1 MLCVSLKSLF
11 QHMCGLAGMYSP
23 KGVKRDSLKKMT
35 DVISHRGP
43 DAEGFFIDGSFG
55 LAHRRLSIID
65 LSSTANQPMQSSCR
79 RYQMVF
85 NGEVYNYQ
93 EIAKELD
100 VNLKTTGDSEV
111 VLEAFAKWGPQM
123 INRLNG
129 MFTIAIFDISEKKLY
144 LFRDRMG
151 IKPLFLYRQNG
162 VVAFAS
168 ELKAIVALKSELP
181 LTINRSAIPYFLH
194 LGYIPQPLSIYNEVE
209 KFPSGSWAIIGDNRF
224 KIERYWNPN
233 KKISSKVISDEVE
246 AKAQLT
252 DLLKESV
259 KRRLVSDVP
268 FGTFLSG
275 GIDSSLVTA
284 LAQNSTSEK
293 LKTFSIGFDDAKH
306 DESGF
311 ARKVSEHLDTEHYE
325 YRITEKDALELVA
338 DILPQ
343 YDEPYADSSAIPTM
357 LVSKMAQQE
366 VTMTLSGDGGDELFH
381 GYGMYNWAERMTNP
395 AVKSLRW
402 PISQILS
409 LGDDRYKRIAKVFDY
424 SSSDNLQSHIF
435 SQEQYM
441 FSVSELSNLLINKPE
456 GLSLLTLNS
465 TFPRQLTATES
476 QALFDIDFYL
486 KDDLLTKVD
495 RASMKYSLE
504 TRVPILDHTVVEF
517 ALNLDPALKV
527 KNGVQKHLLKEVL
540 YDFVPKE
547 IFDRPKW
554 GFSIP
559 LDKWLKNDLS
569 FLIED
574 CLSERKIKEVGV
586 VKWQEVETLKKKFF
600 SGQNHL
606 YNRIWL
612 LILLHQ
618 WFSTR
623 T

>member
-1 MLCVSLKSLF
+1 
-11 QHMCGLAGMYSP
+11 MCGLAGMYSP

-93 EIAKELD
+93 EIATELD

-123 INRLNG
+123 VNRLNG
-129 MFTIAIFDISEKKLY
+129 MFTIAIFDITEKKLY

-151 IKPLFLYRQNG
+151 IKPLFVYRNNG

-181 LTINRSAIPYFLH
+181 LTVNRSAIPYFLH
-194 LGYIPQPLSIYNEVE
+194 LGYIPQPLSIYNEVK
-209 KFPSGSWAIIGDNRF
+209 KFPSGSWAIIDDNRF

-623 T
+623 P

>member
-1 MLCVSLKSLF
+1 
-11 QHMCGLAGMYSP
+11 MYSP

-35 DVISHRGP
+35 DAISHRGP

-55 LAHRRLSIID
+55 LAHCRLSIID
-65 LSSTANQPMQSSCR
+65 LSSTANQPMQSNCG

-123 INRLNG
+123 VHRLNG
-129 MFTIAIFDISEKKLY
+129 MFTIAIFDTSEKKLF
-144 LFRDRMG
+144 LFRDRLG
-151 IKPLFLYRQNG
+151 IKPLFVYRHNG

-181 LTINRSAIPYFLH
+181 LTVNRLAIPYFLH

-209 KFPSGSWAIIGDNRF
+209 KFPSGSWAIIDDNTF

-233 KKISSKVISDEVE
+233 EKISSKVISDEVE

-284 LAQNSTSEK
+284 LAQNSASEK

-306 DESGF
+306 DESSF

-325 YRITEKDALELVA
+325 YRVTEKDALELVTE
-338 DILPQ
+338 ILPQ

-357 LVSKMAQQE
+357 LVSKMARQE

-381 GYGMYNWAERMTNP
+381 GYGMYNWAERMANP
-395 AVKSLRW
+395 VVKSLRW

-424 SSSDNLQSHIF
+424 SASDNLQSHIF

-441 FSVSELSNLLINKPE
+441 FSVSELSNLLIEKPE
-456 GLSLLTLNS
+456 GLSLLALNS
-465 TFPRQLTATES
+465 QFPRQLTATES
-476 QALFDIDFYL
+476 QALFDLDFYL

-569 FLIED
+569 FLIEEY
-574 CLSERKIKEVGV
+574 LSERKTKEVGV
-586 VKWQEVETLKKKFF
+586 VKWPEVETLKKKFL
-600 SGQNHL
+600 SGQTHL

-618 WFSTR
+618 WFSSKA
-623 T
+623 

>member
-1 MLCVSLKSLF
+1 
-11 QHMCGLAGMYSP
+11 MCGLAGMYSP
-23 KGVKRDSLKKMT
+23 NGVKRDSLKKMT
-35 DVISHRGP
+35 DAISHRGP
-43 DAEGFFIDGSFG
+43 DAEGFFVDGSFG

-129 MFTIAIFDISEKKLY
+129 MFTIAIFDTSEKKLF
-144 LFRDRMG
+144 LFRDRLG
-151 IKPLFLYRQNG
+151 IKPLFLYRQDG

-209 KFPSGSWAIIGDNRF
+209 KFPSGSWAIIDDNRF

>member
-1 MLCVSLKSLF
+1 
-11 QHMCGLAGMYSP
+11 MCGLAGMYSP

-233 KKISSKVISDEVE
+233 EKISSKVISDEVE

>member
-123 INRLNG
+123 VNRLNG

>member
-233 KKISSKVISDEVE
+233 EKISSKVISDEVE

>member
-1 MLCVSLKSLF
+1 
-11 QHMCGLAGMYSP
+11 MCGLAGMYSP
-23 KGVKRDSLKKMT
+23 NGVKRDSLKKMT
-35 DVISHRGP
+35 DAISHRGP
-43 DAEGFFIDGSFG
+43 DAEGFFVDGSFG

-65 LSSTANQPMQSSCR
+65 LSSTANQPMQSNCG

-123 INRLNG
+123 VNRLNG
-129 MFTIAIFDISEKKLY
+129 MFTIVIFDTSEKKLF
-144 LFRDRMG
+144 LFRDRLG

-181 LTINRSAIPYFLH
+181 LTVNRSAIPYFLH

-209 KFPSGSWAIIGDNRF
+209 KFPSGSWAIIDDNTF
-224 KIERYWNPN
+224 KIEHYWNPN
-233 KKISSKVISDEVE
+233 EKISSKVISDEVE

-252 DLLKESV
+252 DLLKASV

-325 YRITEKDALELVA
+325 YRVTEKDALELVME
-338 DILPQ
+338 ILPQ

-357 LVSKMAQQE
+357 LVSKMARQE

-381 GYGMYNWAERMTNP
+381 GYGMYNWAERMANP

-409 LGDDRYKRIAKVFDY
+409 LGDDRFKRIAKVFDY
-424 SSSDNLQSHIF
+424 STSDNLQSHIF

-456 GLSLLTLNS
+456 GLSLLALNS

-559 LDKWLKNDLS
+559 LYKWLKNDLS

-623 T
+623 P

>member
-1 MLCVSLKSLF
+1 
-11 QHMCGLAGMYSP
+11 
-23 KGVKRDSLKKMT
+23 
-35 DVISHRGP
+35 
-43 DAEGFFIDGSFG
+43 
-55 LAHRRLSIID
+55 
-65 LSSTANQPMQSSCR
+65 
-79 RYQMVF
+79 
-85 NGEVYNYQ
+85 
-93 EIAKELD
+93 
-100 VNLKTTGDSEV
+100 
-111 VLEAFAKWGPQM
+111 
-123 INRLNG
+123 
-129 MFTIAIFDISEKKLY
+129 
-144 LFRDRMG
+144 
-151 IKPLFLYRQNG
+151 
-162 VVAFAS
+162 
-168 ELKAIVALKSELP
+168 
-181 LTINRSAIPYFLH
+181 
-194 LGYIPQPLSIYNEVE
+194 
-209 KFPSGSWAIIGDNRF
+209 
-224 KIERYWNPN
+224 
-233 KKISSKVISDEVE
+233 KISSKVISDEVE

-409 LGDDRYKRIAKVFDY
+409 LCDDRYKRIAKVFDY